1 MPRSAHPTRQRI
13 LDAAYRQFR
22 RRGYSRVGV
31 DEIAAAAKLTKR
43 TLYYDFKSKDA
54 LLAAV
59 LESQHKLIVISLD
72 AVNKSSSNDAQ
83 ALIEGIFT
91 RLREWASRPRWSAS
105 GFTRVAVELADLP
118 GHPARAI
125 AKRHKAHMEMHLA
138 TMLADCGVAASREL
152 AREVWLLAE
161 GAMIMILIHGDLG
174 YSDAAA
180 AAAKKLLATSGR
192 RRRGK

>member
-1 MPRSAHPTRQRI
+1 MPRSADATRQRI

-22 RRGYSRVGV
+22 RGGYSRTGV
-31 DEIAAAAKLTKR
+31 DEIAAAAKVTKR
-43 TLYYDFKSKDA
+43 TLYYHFKSKDA

-59 LESQHKLIVISLD
+59 LESQHKHVVIGFD
-72 AVNKSSSNDAQ
+72 ALNKSSSNDAR
-83 ALIEGIFT
+83 AVIEGIFT
-91 RLREWASRPRWSAS
+91 RLTKWASQPRWSAS

-138 TMLADCGVAASREL
+138 MMLTNCGVAAAREL

-180 AAAKKLLATSGR
+180 AAAKKLLAKSGR
-192 RRRGK
+192 KRRRK